1 MKVIII
7 GGGAAGM
14 LAAYQ
19 AAKCGNDVSLYE
31 KNEKL
36 VGQVTIL
43 FLYNRVKR
51 GEFKNKEAGK
61 PPGSCVR
68 GDESVRYH
76 LGIE

>member
-1 MKVIII
+1 MT
-7 GGGAAGM
+7 
-14 LAAYQ
+14 
-19 AAKCGNDVSLYE
+19 YE

-68 GDESVRYH
+68 GDESVRY
-76 LGIE
+76 LICELKEAGISHPATVAL

>member
-1 MKVIII
+1 MT
-7 GGGAAGM
+7 
-14 LAAYQ
+14 
-19 AAKCGNDVSLYE
+19 YE

>member
-1 MKVIII
+1 MT
-7 GGGAAGM
+7 
-14 LAAYQ
+14 
-19 AAKCGNDVSLYE
+19 YE

-61 PPGSCVR
+61 PPGMGSS
-68 GDESVRYH
+68 DTF
-76 LGIE
+76 